1 MQKPC
6 ILCVDDEVTLLESL
20 REQMKRV
27 FSAEYN
33 VEIAESAE
41 MGMEIIEEFIEDG
54 IEVPLIISDQI
65 MPGMKGD
72 EFLIKIHQSLP
83 TTLKILL
90 TGQANAEAVGN
101 IVNKAKLYR
110 YIAKPWDTQD
120 LILTV
125 TQAVKSFYNESE
137 LNKKSM
143 QLFQNSEIF
152 YKYVPVEFLK
162 LLNYDESNYNT
173 IKLGDSIEK
182 EMSIMFSDIRSFTTL
197 SETMTPK
204 ENFDFINAY
213 LSYCGPAIRKYN
225 GFIDKY
231 IGDAIMALFPNK
243 PEDAIDSAIQMLDN
257 LYTYN
262 QKRKAKGR
270 LRISSGIGIHTGNIM
285 LGVIGEEKRFN
296 CTVISDAVNMASR
309 VESLTKQYSAS
320 ILISE
325 STYELIDKEKYFIR
339 IVDYVAV
346 KGKAKGSRIYEILNG
361 NSQRI
366 IDLKLSTKGKLEEA
380 ILLYKEKEFTKSLKI
395 FREILEIDPKDS
407 AVEIYE
413 KRATHFEKFGVPP
426 DWEGI
431 EKLDLK

>member
-1 MQKPC
+1 
-6 ILCVDDEVTLLESL
+6 
-20 REQMKRV
+20 
-27 FSAEYN
+27 
-33 VEIAESAE
+33 
-41 MGMEIIEEFIEDG
+41 
-54 IEVPLIISDQI
+54 
-65 MPGMKGD
+65 
-72 EFLIKIHQSLP
+72 
-83 TTLKILL
+83 
-90 TGQANAEAVGN
+90 
-101 IVNKAKLYR
+101 
-110 YIAKPWDTQD
+110 
-120 LILTV
+120 
-125 TQAVKSFYNESE
+125 
-137 LNKKSM
+137 
-143 QLFQNSEIF
+143 
-152 YKYVPVEFLK
+152 
-162 LLNYDESNYNT
+162 
-173 IKLGDSIEK
+173 
-182 EMSIMFSDIRSFTTL
+182 
-197 SETMTPK
+197 
-204 ENFDFINAY
+204 
-213 LSYCGPAIRKYN
+213 
-225 GFIDKY
+225 
-231 IGDAIMALFPNK
+231 MALFPNK

-262 QKRKAKGR
+262 QKRKVKGR

-325 STYELIDKEKYFIR
+325 STHELIDKEKYFIR

-361 NSQRI
+361 NSQ
-366 IDLKLSTKGKLEEA
+366 KNYKKVKEKGKLEEA

-431 EKLDLK
+431 EKLNLK